1 MQKKIHYD
9 KTTKIVKGFYLIDQ
23 DAPIPHIIIDESKIP
38 SYFEKLIV
46 DTKNNTLSIVEKTPE
61 ELIAKIKQ
69 EKLQQVDII
78 KKQKLYE
85 PLQYKTYILHASEKA
100 QNNILGRLLS
110 IEEKKEWLDIYGNN
124 IEFTKI
130 EFQEIRDLF
139 DDRSLLIYQNEA
151 ILIKQIQKAKT
162 QEELDNIDVK
172 ATFDGTNN
180 NEIVE

>member
-1 MQKKIHYD
+1 MIVRKNKKTGEVVFAEDLGAFYY
-9 KTTKIVKGFYLIDQ
+9 TKDWEEGKQEDLKSE
-23 DAPIPHIIIDESKIP
+23 AL
-38 SYFEKLIV
+38 KL
-46 DTKNNTLSIVEKTPE
+46 
-61 ELIAKIKQ
+61 AKK
-69 EKLQQVDII
+69 EKLQQVDTL
-78 KKQKLYE
+78 KKEKLYK
-85 PLQYKTYILHASEKA
+85 PLEYKNFTLNASEKA

-130 EFQEIRDLF
+130 EFQEIRDLL
-139 DDRSLLIYQNEA
+139 DDRTLFVYKNEA
-151 ILIKQIQKAKT
+151 MLIKQIQEAKT

>member
-1 MQKKIHYD
+1 M
-9 KTTKIVKGFYLIDQ
+9 GFYLIDQ
-23 DAPIPHIIIDESKIP
+23 DAPIPHIIIDESQIP

-46 DTKNNTLSIVEKTPE
+46 DTKNNTLSIIEKTLE

-85 PLQYKTYILHASEKA
+85 PLQYKTYILHAGEKA
-100 QNNILGRLLS
+100 QTNILGRLLS

-130 EFQEIRDLF
+130 EFQEIRNLF
-139 DDRSLLIYQNEA
+139 DDRSLFVYKNEA
-151 ILIKQIQKAKT
+151 KLIKEIKGAITQK
-162 QEELDNIDVK
+162 EVDNIDVK
-172 ATFDGTNN
+172 ATFDSINN

>member
-1 MQKKIHYD
+1 MIVRKNKKTGEVVFAEDIGVFYYTED
-9 KTTKIVKGFYLIDQ
+9 WEEGKQEDLKSETLKLVK
-23 DAPIPHIIIDESKIP
+23 K
-38 SYFEKLIV
+38 
-46 DTKNNTLSIVEKTPE
+46 
-61 ELIAKIKQ
+61 
-69 EKLQQVDII
+69 EKLQEVDII

>member
-1 MQKKIHYD
+1 MIVRKNKKTGEVVFAED
-9 KTTKIVKGFYLIDQ
+9 LGAFYYTEDWEEGKQEDLKS
-23 DAPIPHIIIDESKIP
+23 ETL
-38 SYFEKLIV
+38 KL
-46 DTKNNTLSIVEKTPE
+46 
-61 ELIAKIKQ
+61 AKK
-69 EKLQQVDII
+69 EKLQQVDTL
-78 KKQKLYE
+78 KKEKLYK
-85 PLQYKTYILHASEKA
+85 PLEYKNFTLNASEKA

-130 EFQEIRDLF
+130 EFQEIRDLL
-139 DDRSLLIYQNEA
+139 DDRTLFVYKNEA
-151 ILIKQIQKAKT
+151 MLIKQIQEAKT